1 VGPRSLRLI
10 HGRDAH
16 ATSANRSIAAPPPEL
31 TLKSCAGY
39 YPVLALKSRALG
51 FLNIL
56 SFMGFATTAIHA
68 GQEPD
73 SAAGAVSIPIYQTST
88 YAQQGLGKHKGFE
101 YARTGN
107 PTRLA
112 LERNLAALEGAQYG
126 YAFASGM
133 AAIDATLRLVKA
145 GDHVIVS
152 DNTYGGTNRLFK
164 RVLANYGIE
173 FEFVDTSDVTNVEA
187 AIKDNTRMVFVETPT
202 NPVMIV
208 TDLKAV
214 ADVAHAGGARV
225 VCDNTFMSPYLQRPL
240 EFGVDIVVHSTTK
253 FLNGHSD
260 GIGGA
265 VVLNNEDDANW
276 IAFIQ
281 NSAGAILS
289 PFDSWLVMRGT
300 KTLALRMEQHDK
312 SGRAVAAFLEDH
324 PKVLKIY
331 YPGSK
336 SHKQHDLASR
346 QQKGFGS
353 MVAFDVGS
361 LEAARTVLE
370 SVKLCTLAES
380 LGGVES
386 LVCHPATMTHASVA
400 PEVRERLGITDGL
413 VRISVGIEDTDD
425 IIADIDQ
432 ALDKVGK

>member
-1 VGPRSLRLI
+1 
-10 HGRDAH
+10 
-16 ATSANRSIAAPPPEL
+16 
-31 TLKSCAGY
+31 
-39 YPVLALKSRALG
+39 
-51 FLNIL
+51 
-56 SFMGFATTAIHA
+56 
-68 GQEPD
+68 
-73 SAAGAVSIPIYQTST
+73 
-88 YAQQGLGKHKGFE
+88 
-101 YARTGN
+101 
-107 PTRLA
+107 
-112 LERNLAALEGAQYG
+112 LERNLAALEGAQFG

-133 AAIDATLRLVKA
+133 AAIDATMRLVKA

-164 RVLANYGIE
+164 SVLANYGIE
-173 FEFVDTSDVTNVEA
+173 FTFVDTSEVTNVEA
-187 AIKDNTRMVFVETPT
+187 AIKENTRMVFLETPT

-214 ADVAHAGGARV
+214 SEVAHAAGARV

-240 EFGVDIVVHSTTK
+240 DFGVDIVVHSTTK

-265 VVLNNEDDANW
+265 VVLNNEDDASW

-289 PFDSWLVMRGT
+289 PFDSWLVLRGT

-324 PKVLKIY
+324 PKVRKIY
-331 YPGSK
+331 YPGSP
-336 SHKQHDLASR
+336 SHKQHELAKR

-353 MVAFDVGS
+353 MVSFDVGS
-361 LEAARTVLE
+361 LEAARAVLE
-370 SVKLCTLAES
+370 STKLCTLAES
-380 LGGVES
+380 LGGVET

-425 IIADIDQ
+425 IIADLDQ
-432 ALDKVGK
+432 ALSAVTK